1 MTTSKLIQLEQRIKA
16 ADDFS
21 EVNDAFDDATKFDH
35 VANSIQ
41 EAAELLGV
49 EEAEISE
56 HLVISEELFLSD
68 ACHMIGGNSYCAHF
82 CVVRVWELY
91 ADSGSEDYIYMLDVK
106 NA

>member
-21 EVNDAFDDATKFDH
+21 EVNAAFDEATKFDH

-56 HLVISEELFLSD
+56 RLVISEELFLSD
-68 ACHMIGGNSYCAHF
+68 ACHMIGGNSYCSHY

-91 ADSGSEDYIYMLDVK
+91 ADSGSEDYVYILDVK